1 MEKLWDETDLA
12 EFFKQSVLTV
22 RRVRTTAP
30 SRHPPYIRIGSS
42 VRYDPGEVKR
52 WLESKT
58 VNGLDTPKTPSPT
71 SSAKQT
77 HLGAPTKAERVK
89 KAKNALK

>member
-1 MEKLWDETDLA
+1 MPKLLDENALSDWLGR
-12 EFFKQSVLTV
+12 SVLTL
-22 RRVRTTAP
+22 RRERCCNP
-30 SRHPPYIRIGSS
+30 ERHPPWKKIGSS
-42 VRYDPGEVKR
+42 VRYDQSEVQR
-52 WLESKT
+52 WLDAHT

-71 SSAKQT
+71 SPAKQS